1 MYLRVLLYSIH
12 VRTKVVE
19 LFLLQKSEATDRN
32 YRYIKQQQKQR
43 ETERLNKQI
52 ETAIQP
58 N

>member
-32 YRYIKQQQKQR
+32 YKIKQQQKQR

>member
-12 VRTKVVE
+12 VKTKVVE

-32 YRYIKQQQKQR
+32 YIKQQQKQR

>member
-19 LFLLQKSEATDRN
+19 LFFLQKSEATDRN
-32 YRYIKQQQKQR
+32 YKIKQQQKQR